1 MLLFNISAFAESVE
15 VLKVDTIAYSKTARP
30 IFFYKSEVLTNKA
43 IVKMLDVGLFKKA
56 NLGLRKAKRGYV
68 INKVVGVIAGALV
81 SYPFFSALLNKDLY
95 AGPCIMAAGTVLV
108 NINVSKNYNKVL
120 LSLVKEHNQ
129 KLIERAKTKN
139 HDMDLLNNHVL

>member
-1 MLLFNISAFAESVE
+1 MFLFNISTFAKSVE
-15 VLKVDTIAYSKTARP
+15 TLKVDTIAYSKTARP
-30 IFFYKSEVLTNKA
+30 IYFYKSEVVTNKA

-68 INKVVGVIAGALV
+68 FNKIVSFIAGALV
-81 SYPFFSALLNKDLY
+81 SYPFFSALLNKELY

-139 HDMDLLNNHVL
+139 HNMDFLNNHVL

>member
-1 MLLFNISAFAESVE
+1 M
-15 VLKVDTIAYSKTARP
+15 
-30 IFFYKSEVLTNKA
+30 TNKA
-43 IVKMLDVGLFKKA
+43 IVKMLDVSLFKKA

-68 INKVVGVIAGALV
+68 INTVVGFIAGALV

-120 LSLVKEHNQ
+120 LSLVKEHNE
-129 KLIERAKTKN
+129 KLIEKAKTLKE
-139 HDMDLLNNHVL
+139 DIYLLNDHVL